1 MLFYCLIY
9 LKINI
14 LFKTDNH
21 VDGMLKSTNDMLFE
35 NGLQN
40 TQDSNGHV
48 LQDKKGRQDFVFLCS
63 IRSQL

>member
-1 MLFYCLIY
+1 M
-9 LKINI
+9 
-14 LFKTDNH
+14 FKTDNH

-48 LQDKKGRQDFVFLCS
+48 LQDKKGRQLFSFTALIEVRYKNLY
-63 IRSQL
+63 LKALE